1 MERKVIVPAREVDDL
16 QLQTDA
22 SGTIGFGAF
31 FNVRWFRGDWSSQHL
46 ELNITCKELFAIVAA
61 CATCG
66 IVWLRL
72 RVEFQ
77 CDNQAAVECLK
88 TGTSRSPA
96 VMALIRTLYSICVMH
111 NFLIRASH
119 LPGIS
124 NTIADAL
131 SRNKMDAFR
140 TCRHGHSSLTGLS
153 RTTIKL
159 AWVINRSCSTQADP
173 PTRMGHKPLLLSAG
187 RPTWSYTAP
196 ALGRPATRFVNA
208 HSIEASSLP
217 DIPILPN
224 SLSCLLVCR
233 VLHAC
238 VSTIYSSKGSRMLN
252 GRLT

>member
-31 FNVRWFRGDWSSQHL
+31 FNGRWFRGDWSSQQL
-46 ELNITCKELFAIVAA
+46 ELSITFKELFAIVAA
-61 CATCG
+61 CATWG
-66 IVWLRL
+66 VEWLRL

-111 NFLIRASH
+111 NFLVRASY

-131 SRNKMDAFR
+131 CR
-140 TCRHGHSSLTGLS
+140 TRWMPSG
-153 RTTIKL
+153 
-159 AWVINRSCSTQADP
+159 
-173 PTRMGHKPLLLSAG
+173 PLLLQVQLQSG
-187 RPTWSYTAP
+187 LRPWS
-196 ALGRPATRFVNA
+196 
-208 HSIEASSLP
+208 SQ
-217 DIPILPN
+217 
-224 SLSCLLVCR
+224 SLSKCKE
-233 VLHAC
+233 
-238 VSTIYSSKGSRMLN
+238 IQFMIQ
-252 GRLT
+252 